1 MYFLPAEAPHLH
13 VRGSTPAAARALNM
27 TPFMYKAL
35 VKQRSHHHRET
46 RESKATNKVQ
56 MEQRS
61 HEGPR
66 RAPRK
71 TQFKHPPDVVPYRAA
86 SWGYSARV
94 KQAPII
100 IAPIIQTFAP
110 SIQTGGLGREGVDGA
125 PFGCF
130 CCFRLASGCSY
141 WLSTP
146 KNIKI

>member
-61 HEGPR
+61 HKGPNG
-66 RAPRK
+66 
-71 TQFKHPPDVVPYRAA
+71 
-86 SWGYSARV
+86 SLWG
-94 KQAPII
+94 
-100 IAPIIQTFAP
+100 
-110 SIQTGGLGREGVDGA
+110 
-125 PFGCF
+125 
-130 CCFRLASGCSY
+130 
-141 WLSTP
+141 W
-146 KNIKI
+146 